1 MNMLYWKD
9 IKKIE
14 RKIWKI
20 KIELEK
26 LIVIQMDFVF
36 CKCRHVE
43 SLKNF
48 SLTGSKYYERNTLF

>member
-1 MNMLYWKD
+1 MMNMLNWKD

-36 CKCRHVE
+36 YKCRHVE
-43 SLKNF
+43 YLIIF
-48 SLTGSKYYERNTLF
+48 SLTGSKCYF